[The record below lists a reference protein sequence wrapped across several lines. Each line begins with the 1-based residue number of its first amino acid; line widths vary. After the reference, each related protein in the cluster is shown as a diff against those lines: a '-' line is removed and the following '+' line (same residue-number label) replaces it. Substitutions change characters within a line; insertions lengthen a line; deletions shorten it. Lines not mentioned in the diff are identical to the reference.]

1 MALCAHAD
9 EKTSIVRSNMTSTVY
24 RLDCRDCGRS
34 VYYTEVTV
42 PDIAGEED
50 SIQSFSWTP
59 VDHKVP
65 ISGEEK

>member
-1 MALCAHAD
+1 MAICAHAD
-9 EKTSIVRSNMTSTVY
+9 EKSSIVRSNMTSTVY

-34 VYYTEVTV
+34 AYYTEVTV

-50 SIQSFSWTP
+50 LIQRFSWTP
-59 VDHKVP
+59 VDRKIP

>member
-34 VYYTEVTV
+34 LYHTEVTA
-42 PDIAGEED
+42 PHILED
-50 SIQSFSWTP
+50 DFIQSLGKP
-59 VDHKVP
+59 N
-65 ISGEEK
+65 IGGEK